1 MAELVSRPTTAPDPA
16 SIPQGTPAVA
26 VITSAAAPAQA
37 RSDAHLLDLWLFGKS
52 PHTRRAYQRVAGAFL
67 ATLGPGGL
75 RAATLG
81 DLHAWAGALPG
92 KASSR
97 AVTLAAVK
105 SLLTFGH
112 RVGYLPVNVGAA
124 LLLPKAKDNL
134 AARILDREATFRLLD
149 RAATPRDRA
158 LLRLLYAGGLRVS
171 EAVALSWHDLQPRQ
185 HVGQGGGRDSGQVAV
200 YGKGGKTRVVLLPAS
215 VWRELRVLRAR
226 LPAVGD
232 GDPVFDS
239 RLGGGWRS
247 RPPGGWSTL
256 AARRA
261 GLPTGRGGVSPHWLR
276 HVHATHAMEQ
286 GGAGVHLVKATLGH
300 ASVATTSKY
309 LHARPDDSSA
319 LHLGL

>member
-1 MAELVSRPTTAPDPA
+1 MAELVPGPAAPATT
-16 SIPQGTPAVA
+16 SIPQGVPAVA
-26 VITSAAAPAQA
+26 VVTPTGGPAPA
-37 RSDAHLLDLWLFGKS
+37 RSDAHLLERWLFGKS
-52 PHTRRAYQRVAGAFL
+52 PHTRRAYRRVAGDFL
-67 ATLGPGGL
+67 ATLGPRGL

-81 DLHAWAGALPG
+81 DLQVWAGALPG

-112 RVGYLPVNVGAA
+112 RAGYLPVNVGAA
-124 LLLPKAKDNL
+124 LPLPKAKDDL

-171 EAVALSWHDLQPRQ
+171 EAVALSWRDLQPRPGA
-185 HVGQGGGRDSGQVAV
+185 GQDSGQVAV

-215 VWRELRVLRAR
+215 FWRELRALRAR
-226 LPAVGD
+226 LPAAGD
-232 GDPVFDS
+232 EAPVFVS
-239 RLGGGWRS
+239 RLGRRLEVS
-247 RPPGGWSTL
+247 AARRAVYA

-261 GLPTGRGGVSPHWLR
+261 GLPTGPGGVSPHWLR
-276 HVHATHAMEQ
+276 HAHATHVMEQ
-286 GGAGVHLVKATLGH
+286 GGAGVHLVTATLGH

>member
-1 MAELVSRPTTAPDPA
+1 MTSPLPAGHAAAIVPQGRPAPTAPAPRP
-16 SIPQGTPAVA
+16 ILGE
-26 VITSAAAPAQA
+26 APAQA

-52 PHTRRAYQRVAGAFL
+52 PHTRRAYRRVAGAFL

-75 RAATLG
+75 RLATLG
-81 DLHAWAGALPG
+81 DLQAWAGALPG

-124 LLLPKAKDNL
+124 LPLPKAKDDL

-171 EAVALSWHDLQPRQ
+171 EAVALSWRDLQPR
-185 HVGQGGGRDSGQVAV
+185 QGGGRDSGQVTV

-215 VWRELRVLRAR
+215 VWRELRALRAA
-226 LPAVGD
+226 LPEAGD
-232 GDPVFDS
+232 EAPVFVS
-239 RLGGGWRS
+239 RLGRRLEVS
-247 RPPGGWSTL
+247 AARRVVYA

-261 GLPTGRGGVSPHWLR
+261 GLPTGKGGVSPHWLR
-276 HVHATHAMEQ
+276 HAHATHAMEQ